1 MDCWFNWKQRAAAC
15 NNFCCCICNFSIEF
29 LLHPLYTSRSLLVTT
44 STCACCGHL
53 RGNPYVKTSCPWPCV
68 FCHGFFHRL
77 TVLFPTSLCG
87 ILFLLAIRRLL
98 PPLPP
103 AVLPHPP
110 HITSY
115 QLVSIT
121 RYLLLSLPLSTSVY
135 QLVSRTCYQ
144 LLSINFFLPT
154 SFYDLRPWCLGGIN
168 QLLSFTL
175 LSTNLSPL
183 PASLYQL
190 VSITFICTNFSLSHS
205 SLSTWRSTW

>member
-1 MDCWFNWKQRAAAC
+1 M
-15 NNFCCCICNFSIEF
+15 
-29 LLHPLYTSRSLLVTT
+29 
-44 STCACCGHL
+44 
-53 RGNPYVKTSCPWPCV
+53 
-68 FCHGFFHRL
+68 GFF
-77 TVLFPTSLCG
+77 
-87 ILFLLAIRRLL
+87 FLLAIRRLL

-110 HITSY
+110 HITSH

-121 RYLLLSLPLSTSVY
+121 RYLLLSLPLSTSLY

-144 LLSINFFLPT
+144 LRSINFFLST
-154 SFYDLRPWCLGGIN
+154 SFYQLLSMTFVHGAWIN

-190 VSITFICTNFSLSHS
+190 VSISITFICTNFSLSHS